1 MPEPD
6 DGWGPVLA
14 AARQGSLALRALHQ
28 ARQYKQALALAMQQ
42 MAQAAGTG
50 LLEEPELILVY
61 SAGPVSLYGYA
72 PFHARAAEFVAMG
85 PCLVPPKASN
95 DRIVE
100 MAGPPVDVRPRVRL

>member
-14 AARQGSLALRALHQ
+14 AARQGSLALQALHQ

-85 PCLVPPKASN
+85 PVSGATQAGLVAALTRYCNVKQ
-95 DRIVE
+95 RF
-100 MAGPPVDVRPRVRL
+100 GR